1 MNTGE
6 DELIRRAQGGDSDAF
21 CQIARTHQRRIYAL
35 ALHYCRS
42 PEDAEDLSQEVWLKA
57 FRCVASFRGESSFYT
72 WLRQI
77 TVNTFLNHKR
87 AMTYTHDSEKTL
99 VRMEELVE
107 ADGPSNGA
115 GPHYHGEAEDGLQQH
130 MLVERVMRALAGLT
144 PQQRLAFLLKHGE
157 GMTYQEI
164 AEAFGCSAGAVK
176 KSLFRAVSK
185 LRESL
190 GVGHA
195 AAAEDGCVTL
205 AAGEQR
211 CPEGEA
217 TCTTA

>member
-57 FRCVASFRGESSFYT
+57 YRSVRSFRGQSSFYT

-77 TVNTFLNHKR
+77 TVNTFLNHQR
-87 AMTYTHDSEKTL
+87 AMTYTLDSEKTT
-99 VRMEELVE
+99 VKMEELGE
-107 ADGPSNGA
+107 ADGANGA
-115 GPHYHGEAEDGLQQH
+115 GVHHGADAEADFHQRL
-130 MLVERVMRALAGLT
+130 LVGRVMRALGELT
-144 PQQRLAFLLKHGE
+144 PQQRLAFLLKHRE

-190 GVGHA
+190 GVGEA
-195 AAAEDGCVTL
+195 AAGADCVALGAGGL
-205 AAGEQR
+205 A
-211 CPEGEA
+211 CPDEEA